1 MGKKDGAG
9 KKDRAIKRLEA
20 EIGRLTKELAKVEKA
35 ARKRISRAEGDV
47 AALRAEVL
55 KVVGL
60 GGDKQEPVAPAKTP
74 TAPATTATAPA
85 KTPTAPATT
94 ATAPAKTPTA
104 PATTATAPA
113 ATAPAK
119 SATAPAK
126 KSAPAKKPAAPTKAS
141 SPKSSGRGPTVAELR
156 AQAKAKGIKG
166 YSSMTKAQLLEAL
179 K

>member
-74 TAPATTATAPA
+74 TAPATAA
-85 KTPTAPATT
+85 TAPATT
-94 ATAPAKTPTA
+94 ATAPAKS
-104 PATTATAPA
+104 ATAPA

-119 SATAPAK
+119 SPTAPAK
-126 KSAPAKKPAAPTKAS
+126 KSAPAKKPAAPTKAP

>member
-74 TAPATTATAPA
+74 TAPATTP
-85 KTPTAPATT
+85 
-94 ATAPAKTPTA
+94 
-104 PATTATAPA
+104 
-113 ATAPAK
+113 TAPAK

-126 KSAPAKKPAAPTKAS
+126 KSAPAKKPAAPTKAP

>member
-60 GGDKQEPVAPAKTP
+60 GGDKEEPA
-74 TAPATTATAPA
+74 
-85 KTPTAPATT
+85 
-94 ATAPAKTPTA
+94 
-104 PATTATAPA
+104 
-113 ATAPAK
+113 APAK

-126 KSAPAKKPAAPTKAS
+126 PPTASATSATAPAKPPTAPAKKSAPVKKPAAPTKASSPKSS

-156 AQAKAKGIKG
+156 AQAKTKGIKG

>member
-74 TAPATTATAPA
+74 TAPATTP
-85 KTPTAPATT
+85 
-94 ATAPAKTPTA
+94 
-104 PATTATAPA
+104 
-113 ATAPAK
+113 TAPAK

-126 KSAPAKKPAAPTKAS
+126 KSAPAKKPAAPTKAP

-156 AQAKAKGIKG
+156 AQAKTKGIKG

>member
-60 GGDKQEPVAPAKTP
+60 GVDKQEPVAPAEAP
-74 TAPATTATAPA
+74 TAPVKSA
-85 KTPTAPATT
+85 
-94 ATAPAKTPTA
+94 TA

>member
-60 GGDKQEPVAPAKTP
+60 GVDKQEPVAPAEAPTAPVKSA
-74 TAPATTATAPA
+74 TAPATTA
-85 KTPTAPATT
+85 
-94 ATAPAKTPTA
+94 TA

>member
-60 GGDKQEPVAPAKTP
+60 GGDKQEPA
-74 TAPATTATAPA
+74 APATTATAPA
-85 KTPTAPATT
+85 KSVTAPAKPPTAPAK
-94 ATAPAKTPTA
+94 PP
-104 PATTATAPA
+104 
-113 ATAPAK
+113 TAPAK

-126 KSAPAKKPAAPTKAS
+126 KSAPAKKPAAPTKAPS
-141 SPKSSGRGPTVAELR
+141 SKSSGRGPTVAELR
-156 AQAKAKGIKG
+156 AQAKTKGIKG

>member
-60 GGDKQEPVAPAKTP
+60 GGDKEEP
-74 TAPATTATAPA
+74 
-85 KTPTAPATT
+85 
-94 ATAPAKTPTA
+94 
-104 PATTATAPA
+104 
-113 ATAPAK
+113 TAPAK
-119 SATAPAK
+119 SATAPVKSATAPVKSPTAPAKPPTAPAK
-126 KSAPAKKPAAPTKAS
+126 KSAPVKKPAAPTKAP

-156 AQAKAKGIKG
+156 AQAKTKGIKG

>member
-20 EIGRLTKELAKVEKA
+20 EIGRLTNELAKVEKA

-60 GGDKQEPVAPAKTP
+60 GGDKQEPDKPEPAAPEIPAAP

-85 KTPTAPATT
+85 KPPTAL
-94 ATAPAKTPTA
+94 AKTPTA
-104 PATTATAPA
+104 L
-113 ATAPAK
+113 AK

-126 KSAPAKKPAAPTKAS
+126 KSAPAKKPAAPTKAP

-156 AQAKAKGIKG
+156 AQAKTKGIKG